1 MSDEIRNKKTN
12 VGAGLASMARYNATT
27 KSFDD
32 IGALYDPLP
41 EIPFERDALDDTHS
55 KTTFERT
62 KAGIKKSGSM
72 EFKLKTG
79 SAGLAMIQADYEAGT
94 ESLFRYCIPVAGD
107 DDSDTEDVFVWAWIS
122 AYKKVP
128 AMKDETFVLVT
139 FNVNEIDPDMT
150 DIEIIVPEP

>member
-1 MSDEIRNKKTN
+1 MSDEIRNNKTN
-12 VGAGLASMARYNATT
+12 VGAGLAEMARYNDTAKT
-27 KSFDD
+27 FDD

-79 SAGLAMIQADYEAGT
+79 SAGLEIIQADYEAGK
-94 ESLFRYCIPVAGD
+94 ESLYRYRIPTAGD
-107 DDSDTEDVFVWAWIS
+107 ELSDTEDVFMYAWIS

-150 DIEIIVPEP
+150 DIEIEP